1 MGKGKNLRIL
11 LVALCLCLV
20 FLGVSAC
27 GGKGGD
33 SQTKERVT
41 LDMYDTV
48 TLDSGLSGDITWTSS
63 NEQVV
68 TVDGGVLTP
77 VAEGSTEVTAANGK
91 ETVKFPVTVEDSG
104 ARPAVSK
111 MDDVTLYETTT
122 YNLMEKLSVTYKGT
136 TITDGVTYSFKA
148 VSGNASVSD
157 AGIVTGV
164 KEGIDQINVTATYR
178 GYVTPKKGCNVTV
191 LSVNYVKPKQD
202 KISLSVVKGDVDP
215 MTATLEAE
223 KVVVN
228 AEEIANPTV
237 TATVVSGAEFITLDG
252 LTVTAKAIGTAKI
265 ELSSTVNGK
274 TVKGSVVVTV
284 HDDKVAYNAMFLSA
298 VNDKVGKIER
308 VADGDEK
315 GNWLYISKGQYKDG
329 NETVAS
335 DYWQRAMIDSAN
347 IAQIPQKKYK
357 AFTYKVK
364 LVTAGTF
371 SAYIPSALAGAADHG
386 TIKYEFADGKVTND
400 MELIEVYDEAGA
412 KIKGT
417 DTAMEAGKWYTMAYD
432 LTTYEEGWAF
442 IGFTMGSVGTAES
455 EKGDQKAYFK
465 DFNWCTTANLLTDG
479 GYDATHEGA
488 FNEPDPDVTTEKDDF
503 INNITFA
510 SAGAKME
517 KVVSGE
523 FKDSYKWMSKV
534 GGYAGRMTFNDVH
547 DGNFKPQKFFTDG
560 MHYISFEV
568 YLKTG
573 TGINVCNWPAATDG
587 DESQK
592 VEGILDSTG
601 TPDSFHVFN
610 KQNIRSNLATGNWYT
625 VVVQVDYVKTPAWVF
640 IWLGLGGSKY
650 TPGVAYIRNFKYT
663 AEMPVEEVFPGE
675 SSRYWVDPAGAM
687 LEDVEEGDEK
697 LVKYTG
703 KTGGDYYTN
712 RLFLAEVMDGNAQP
726 QDTYF
731 KSDNQYITFKMKP
744 EKNVQV
750 CFGVGFAYK
759 DYLVDL
765 SAKNSP
771 VRVRNAQGDF
781 ITANDAMEEAD
792 QSMAYYATLTAGEWY
807 TVVMHVPHDG
817 MITTPVYAAVYFRT
831 NTDPIASF
839 KDLAYAVEDPFNGEV
854 PPEPTEA
861 VRYVIP
867 DGGATVEMGTEEG
880 FTDAVKYTSTSGLW
894 LGRLEFAEVKNGS
907 YAKAGNKWISF
918 KMYCETTNQ
927 IVAKLGSADPD
938 GTLLINHKNIMVYNA
953 QNEQVSEMQTGAW
966 YTVVFKWEEPAATW
980 LFIEVNGETTPAVTY
995 FKDLL
1000 FSKEWPFADIENPIP
1015 DTDEGLEEVADGAL
1029 VNNGGDGTFYNVT
1042 KGEFAGALKYVTTGN
1057 WWSGSFAI
1065 SDIKNNKYIGN
1076 KNKFIRFKMYCV
1088 TNESVWINGQS
1099 QALLS
1104 TTGFDVKAYNEAGAE
1119 VTALT
1124 KEAWYTIVIAYEK
1137 ADAFY
1142 LTFDTDNGAPPVA
1155 YFKDAECVQSLDY
1168 PELEA
1173 DLNYETLQSFE
1184 TTDTVQ
1190 LQSVVDDKLVP
1201 DTFENSGSV
1210 STKHAVKDSAVVFN
1224 MTKAKQLFRVKL
1236 VKADGSVFTTADFQ
1250 KYSELRLHVYMEL
1263 LPGKNI
1269 SDFLFGTATIATGLG
1284 GGAHVITIPTSVLL
1298 AELENNAALYSEDGW
1313 LAIQVAKAG
1322 QKYTVTVDELI
1333 GVLAPEGGEPTDPD
1347 QGGEGE
1353 TGGETGE
1360 PTNPDQGGES
1370 TNPDQ
1375 GETEGTNGETPQA

>member
-1 MGKGKNLRIL
+1 
-11 LVALCLCLV
+11 
-20 FLGVSAC
+20 
-27 GGKGGD
+27 
-33 SQTKERVT
+33 
-41 LDMYDTV
+41 
-48 TLDSGLSGDITWTSS
+48 
-63 NEQVV
+63 
-68 TVDGGVLTP
+68 
-77 VAEGSTEVTAANGK
+77 
-91 ETVKFPVTVEDSG
+91 
-104 ARPAVSK
+104 
-111 MDDVTLYETTT
+111 
-122 YNLMEKLSVTYKGT
+122 
-136 TITDGVTYSFKA
+136 
-148 VSGNASVSD
+148 
-157 AGIVTGV
+157 
-164 KEGIDQINVTATYR
+164 
-178 GYVTPKKGCNVTV
+178 
-191 LSVNYVKPKQD
+191 
-202 KISLSVVKGDVDP
+202 
-215 MTATLEAE
+215 
-223 KVVVN
+223 
-228 AEEIANPTV
+228 
-237 TATVVSGAEFITLDG
+237 
-252 LTVTAKAIGTAKI
+252 
-265 ELSSTVNGK
+265 
-274 TVKGSVVVTV
+274 
-284 HDDKVAYNAMFLSA
+284 
-298 VNDKVGKIER
+298 
-308 VADGDEK
+308 
-315 GNWLYISKGQYKDG
+315 
-329 NETVAS
+329 
-335 DYWQRAMIDSAN
+335 
-347 IAQIPQKKYK
+347 
-357 AFTYKVK
+357 
-364 LVTAGTF
+364 
-371 SAYIPSALAGAADHG
+371 
-386 TIKYEFADGKVTND
+386 
-400 MELIEVYDEAGA
+400 
-412 KIKGT
+412 
-417 DTAMEAGKWYTMAYD
+417 
-432 LTTYEEGWAF
+432 
-442 IGFTMGSVGTAES
+442 
-455 EKGDQKAYFK
+455 
-465 DFNWCTTANLLTDG
+465 
-479 GYDATHEGA
+479 
-488 FNEPDPDVTTEKDDF
+488 
-503 INNITFA
+503 
-510 SAGAKME
+510 
-517 KVVSGE
+517 
-523 FKDSYKWMSKV
+523 
-534 GGYAGRMTFNDVH
+534 
-547 DGNFKPQKFFTDG
+547 
-560 MHYISFEV
+560 
-568 YLKTG
+568 
-573 TGINVCNWPAATDG
+573 
-587 DESQK
+587 
-592 VEGILDSTG
+592 
-601 TPDSFHVFN
+601 
-610 KQNIRSNLATGNWYT
+610 
-625 VVVQVDYVKTPAWVF
+625 
-640 IWLGLGGSKY
+640 
-650 TPGVAYIRNFKYT
+650 
-663 AEMPVEEVFPGE
+663 
-675 SSRYWVDPAGAM
+675 
-687 LEDVEEGDEK
+687 
-697 LVKYTG
+697 
-703 KTGGDYYTN
+703 
-712 RLFLAEVMDGNAQP
+712 
-726 QDTYF
+726 
-731 KSDNQYITFKMKP
+731 
-744 EKNVQV
+744 
-750 CFGVGFAYK
+750 
-759 DYLVDL
+759 
-765 SAKNSP
+765 
-771 VRVRNAQGDF
+771 
-781 ITANDAMEEAD
+781 
-792 QSMAYYATLTAGEWY
+792 
-807 TVVMHVPHDG
+807 
-817 MITTPVYAAVYFRT
+817 
-831 NTDPIASF
+831 
-839 KDLAYAVEDPFNGEV
+839 
-854 PPEPTEA
+854 
-861 VRYVIP
+861 
-867 DGGATVEMGTEEG
+867 
-880 FTDAVKYTSTSGLW
+880 
-894 LGRLEFAEVKNGS
+894 
-907 YAKAGNKWISF
+907 
-918 KMYCETTNQ
+918 
-927 IVAKLGSADPD
+927 
-938 GTLLINHKNIMVYNA
+938 MVYNA